1 MDFLQGLFKKE
12 LATSEYGYT
21 RIKFRI
27 LWLSNQKMR
36 RTGLPEPILRL
47 IDALS
52 KLPGIGEKSAT
63 RLAFYILR
71 APGDY
76 AERLARSIIDT
87 KNKVGLCP
95 ICYSFTSDNLCTIC
109 KDEERDRTTICVVEK
124 PVDLIAIER
133 SAEFSG
139 KYHVL
144 HGVISPIE
152 GIGPEDLRIKE
163 LISRLRDGDIK
174 EVIIATN
181 TSVEGEATALYLA
194 RLIKPFG
201 IDVTRIAHGIPVGGD
216 IEYIDEITLG
226 KALRDRKRM

>member
-1 MDFLQGLFKKE
+1 
-12 LATSEYGYT
+12 
-21 RIKFRI
+21 
-27 LWLSNQKMR
+27 MR
-36 RTGLPEPILRL
+36 RAGLPEPILRL
-47 IDALS
+47 IDSFS

-63 RLAFYILR
+63 RLAFHILR

-76 AERLARSIIDT
+76 AERLAKSIIDT
-87 KNKVGLCP
+87 KNTVTLCP
-95 ICYSFTSDNLCTIC
+95 ICYSFTSENLCAIC
-109 KDEERDRTTICVVEK
+109 KDEERDKTTICVVEK
-124 PVDLIAIER
+124 PVDLIAIEK

-152 GIGPEDLRIKE
+152 GIGPEDLRMKE
-163 LISRLRDGDIK
+163 LISRLRDGDVR

-194 RLIKPFG
+194 KLIKPLG
-201 IDVTRIAHGIPVGGD
+201 VDVTRIAHGIPVGGD

-226 KALRDRKRM
+226 KALRDRKKM

>member
-1 MDFLQGLFKKE
+1 M
-12 LATSEYGYT
+12 
-21 RIKFRI
+21 
-27 LWLSNQKMR
+27 MR
-36 RTGLPEPILRL
+36 RAGLPEPILRL
-47 IDALS
+47 IDAFS

-63 RLAFYILR
+63 RLAFHILR

-76 AERLARSIIDT
+76 AERLAKSIVDI
-87 KNKVGLCP
+87 KSKVTLCP
-95 ICYSFTSDNLCTIC
+95 ICYSFTSEHICAIC
-109 KDEERDRTTICVVEK
+109 KDEERDKTTICVVEK

-152 GIGPEDLRIKE
+152 GIGPEDLRMKE
-163 LISRLRDGDIK
+163 LISRLGDGTVK

-194 RLIKPFG
+194 KFIKTFG
-201 IDVTRIAHGIPVGGD
+201 VEVTRIAHGIPVGGD

-226 KALRDRKRM
+226 KALRDRKKM